1 MITPRQANQAIK
13 HGDPI
18 RIQELDWLGGATYT
32 VRVTGKPEGRAAR
45 WYILVELN
53 SWMGVIQAEIDRSN
67 FDIINPNQDGS

>member
-13 HGDPI
+13 HGKPI

-45 WYILVELN
+45 WYILVQQTN
-53 SWMGVIQAEIDRSN
+53 GNIAEIDRSSYT
-67 FDIINPNQDGS
+67 II

>member
-32 VRVTGKPEGRAAR
+32 VRVTGKPEGREAR
-45 WYILVELN
+45 WYILVQQTN
-53 SWMGVIQAEIDRSN
+53 GNIAEIDRSK
-67 FDIINPNQDGS
+67 FDII

>member
-13 HGDPI
+13 HGKPI
-18 RIQELDWLGGATYT
+18 RIQELQYLGGATYK

-53 SWMGVIQAEIDRSN
+53 TWMGVIQAEIDRAN
-67 FDIINPNQDGS
+67 FDII

>member
-13 HGDPI
+13 HGEPI
-18 RIQELDWLGGATYT
+18 RIQELPDLGGATYK

-53 SWMGVIQAEIDRSN
+53 SWMGVIQAEIDRSK
-67 FDIINPNQDGS
+67 FDII